1 VRIDCGDAQHVNKAH
16 PSLKSSSGCQTQA
29 SGYKILDT
37 MTAWT
42 SASSFKQLSAPVQDS
57 STADASVPFPS
68 LLIEPH
74 WDGLARI
81 NIWKAMRESY
91 SVESELQLSEDS
103 LLWQDPRQ
111 ETLQLIKENCQD
123 DKSRFVLLEGI
134 DDGPWRLYC
143 LKVSSDHQ
151 GVGTICAC
159 SVKCYPPFSA
169 MALDHSARGP
179 ISAAAMAQ
187 GAAAFW

>member
-123 DKSRFVLLEGI
+123 RRNRRWTVASVLPKGILRSSGSRNNLRMLRQMLPAFL
-134 DDGPWRLYC
+134 RY
-143 LKVSSDHQ
+143 
-151 GVGTICAC
+151 GTR
-159 SVKCYPPFSA
+159 SQ
-169 MALDHSARGP
+169 R
-179 ISAAAMAQ
+179 
-187 GAAAFW
+187 